1 MEDKEI
7 DFTETELLAGYK
19 QNLPYLIT
27 SVSKKLKEE
36 DLVCRDLI
44 LRKTNKD
51 IWLFVGRENFKGLE
65 IDNFNR
71 YFKDEKELEKYLKKY
86 KFKLEIDVD
95 KIKNTTKAILEN
107 ILKEI
112 NSKSDYLSSSF
123 ISKSNIYM
131 TELEEDLELGFDS
144 KEWIDVTN
152 PPKDTGLYE
161 VIIKNIIT
169 SEFKVERSKYFSG
182 LECWNED
189 FLNNGVHVFKWRE
202 I

>member
-7 DFTETELLAGYK
+7 DLTETELLAGYK

-65 IDNFNR
+65 ID
-71 YFKDEKELEKYLKKY
+71 
-86 KFKLEIDVD
+86 ID

-182 LECWNED
+182 
-189 FLNNGVHVFKWRE
+189 
-202 I
+202 

>member
-71 YFKDEKELEKYLKKY
+71 YFKDEKEIEKYLKKY
-86 KFKLEIDVD
+86 KFKLEID
-95 KIKNTTKAILEN
+95 
-107 ILKEI
+107 
-112 NSKSDYLSSSF
+112 
-123 ISKSNIYM
+123 
-131 TELEEDLELGFDS
+131 EE
-144 KEWIDVTN
+144 
-152 PPKDTGLYE
+152 
-161 VIIKNIIT
+161 
-169 SEFKVERSKYFSG
+169 R
-182 LECWNED
+182 
-189 FLNNGVHVFKWRE
+189 
-202 I
+202 